1 MFTDYLNYKI
11 GYPTGGHIPV
21 ILSLQRWRQE
31 DYLKFKASLKEI
43 HTWQTSVDKAFRT

>member
-11 GYPTGGHIPV
+11 GYPTGGHI
-21 ILSLQRWRQE
+21 RWRQE